1 MQSAPN
7 HDIYTLAVGPGESV
21 DQLLSE
27 LSNHVSTF
35 VVEATADG
43 GRVSSVSHSVFEL
56 QGKLHA
62 SALITIET
70 DL

>member
-7 HDIYTLAVGPGESV
+7 YDIYTLAVGPCKSV
-21 DQLLSE
+21 DTLLSE
-27 LSNHVSTF
+27 LSNHVGTF
-35 VVEATADG
+35 VVEATVAG

-56 QGKLHA
+56 SGELHA